1 MAASTETRSTESV
14 SNPAS
19 TSNSRYWTPVSHAK
33 FEIEKFDGSSNFGMW
48 RCEVKDMLVQMNLHF
63 ILGDKPDDL
72 DEIEWEKVNLLACSS
87 IRLCLTKEEKYAFTD
102 YDITKK
108 LWKALEDK
116 FMTKSIENRLYLK
129 KRLFRFDYKKGILM
143 NEHLNNFNKILTD
156 LKNLDDHIGDEDKA
170 LLLLNSLPDSYD
182 HLTTTLLYGKEKI
195 KYVDVANALVNNEF
209 RRKDKS
215 ANRDSASE
223 ALTVRGRTN
232 NRRYAGRGK
241 SRSKSRGKSSDRRR
255 LAKDEC
261 AACRQKG
268 H

>member
-1 MAASTETRSTESV
+1 
-14 SNPAS
+14 
-19 TSNSRYWTPVSHAK
+19 
-33 FEIEKFDGSSNFGMW
+33 
-48 RCEVKDMLVQMNLHF
+48 MNL
-63 ILGDKPDDL
+63 L
-72 DEIEWEKVNLLACSS
+72 VCSS
-87 IRLCLTKEEKYAFTD
+87 IRLCLVKEEKYTFTE
-102 YDITKK
+102 YDIAKE

-129 KRLFRFDYKKGILM
+129 KRLFRFNYKKGISM

-232 NRRYAGRGK
+232 NRRYTGRGK
-241 SRSKSRGKSSDRRR
+241 SRSKSRGKTSDRRR

-268 H
+268 HWPKDCPNKDQKEEKVNVARDGDNGEGSAFTVSSYGQSDEWIIDSGCSYHTCPNKQWFSSLREFDGGVVLMGND